1 VNGNPR
7 VSPDAKRAVDKAIAQ
22 LGYIPNRAARS
33 LVTRRSDTIGV
44 VIPAPTARLFADPFF
59 LLFLNGI
66 GTALAPRGNQLVLV
80 MPQSGEEERR
90 LEQYVAAG
98 HIDGVVITA
107 LHAHDPLAER
117 LAARGVPVV
126 VNGSPPPGAKAS
138 YVDADNRGGAA
149 AAAAHL
155 VAQGRRRIATIS
167 GSLDMPAARDRVQ
180 GFRDAIEAAGLDPDP
195 SLEEAGN
202 FNQEDAARAMQLLL
216 ERNPELDAVFVASD
230 SMAVAAIAVLHGS
243 GRRVP
248 DDVALVGFD
257 DQPIAST
264 TLPRLSTVRH
274 PIDAMSR
281 ELVRILLHNIDA
293 SDRLPRQVVF
303 PTELVIRESSVR
315 GLRRDPSS
323 PDAASAS
330 AATPGVAGAASAA
343 GARSA
348 DATRNAA
355 AGGT

>member
-1 VNGNPR
+1 VTLEDVAKLAGVSRATASRVVNGNPR
-7 VSPDAKRAVDKAIAQ
+7 VSPDARRAVEKAIAQ
-22 LGYIPNRAARS
+22 LGYVPNRAARS

-44 VIPAPTARLFADPFF
+44 VIPAPTAQLFADPFF

-66 GTALAPRGNQLVLV
+66 GTALTPRGNQLVLL

-90 LEQYVAAG
+90 VEQYVAAG
-98 HIDGVVITA
+98 HIDGVVVTA
-107 LHAHDPLAER
+107 LHAHDPLPER

-138 YVDADNRGGAA
+138 YVDADNRGGAT

-155 VAQGRRRIATIS
+155 LAEGRRRIATIS
-167 GSLDMPAARDRVQ
+167 GLLDMPAARDRLR
-180 GFRDAIEAAGLDPDP
+180 GFRDAIETAGLDVDP

-202 FNQEDAARAMQLLL
+202 FNQEDAGRAMHRLL
-216 ERNPELDAVFVASD
+216 ERNPDLDGVFVASD
-230 SMAVAAIAVLHGS
+230 SMAIAALAVLHGS

-264 TLPRLSTVRH
+264 ALPRLSTVRH

-281 ELVRILLHNIDA
+281 EMVRILLHNIDA

-303 PTELVIRESSVR
+303 PTELVVRESSVR
-315 GLRRDPSS
+315 EPRRAQDAPAGAVLA
-323 PDAASAS
+323 AASD
-330 AATPGVAGAASAA
+330 
-343 GARSA
+343 AR
-348 DATRNAA
+348 
-355 AGGT
+355 

>member
-7 VSPDAKRAVDKAIAQ
+7 VSPDARRAVEKAIAQ

-44 VIPAPTARLFADPFF
+44 VIPAPTARLFGDPFF

-98 HIDGVVITA
+98 HIDGVVVTA
-107 LHAHDPLAER
+107 LHAHDPLPER

-126 VNGSPPPGAKAS
+126 VNGSPPQGARAS

-155 VAQGRRRIATIS
+155 LAQGRRRIATIS
-167 GSLDMPAARDRVQ
+167 GLLDMPAARDRVR
-180 GFRDAIEAAGLDPDP
+180 GFRDALEAAGLDVDP

-216 ERNPELDAVFVASD
+216 ERNPDLDAVFVASD
-230 SMAVAAIAVLHGS
+230 SMAVAALAVLHSS

-281 ELVRILLHNIDA
+281 EMVRILLHNIDA

-303 PTELVIRESSVR
+303 PTELVVRESSMVGAGR
-315 GLRRDPSS
+315 A
-323 PDAASAS
+323 PDARD
-330 AATPGVAGAASAA
+330 AAPVFAAAPNATAAPNAGA
-343 GARSA
+343 G
-348 DATRNAA
+348 DAP
-355 AGGT
+355 